1 MFQSLVWSVRL
12 PASSSMRAVCR
23 LTTVSSSSTLAS
35 ILARACSLSSNALGM
50 VRSSLKL
57 NSSLKKQQKQT
68 KKTEKSF
75 SRPDVS
81 GSQPQNEAIDK
92 EKTLDSCLKTTI
104 EVEKILDI
112 LSKKWNTIVSQDP
125 GRYICNYTLYS
136 FITTQTQLTI
146 FFFSSYR
153 SLQECKK
160 HSHVQSIFCH
170 VPNPELVPVEK
181 QKEFACDL
189 IHAITSIYQ

>member
-1 MFQSLVWSVRL
+1 MPKVHILCTGFGEFPGVTDNPSSAVASAS
-12 PASSSMRAVCR
+12 PAALACVAP
-23 LTTVSSSSTLAS
+23 VSISGVECA
-35 ILARACSLSSNALGM
+35 LARIFEHACGVPSDDRVVVIHFGVNSGSGVFALEQCAW
-50 VRSSLKL
+50 
-57 NSSLKKQQKQT
+57 N
-68 KKTEKSF
+68 EKSF

-125 GRYICNYTLYS
+125 GRYICNYT
-136 FITTQTQLTI
+136 F
-146 FFFSSYR
+146 YR